1 MEWSGFAR
9 TLSQKNGFNLALGTP
24 DSSISSSPEAKGF
37 GGRGGFA
44 PLGAN
49 GGGRGGAIPLLGGG
63 GGRGPALPGAGG
75 GGGGGPGGRHEFP
88 GGLGGG
94 GGGGGGAAAAAAG
107 GGGGGGGGLA
117 MLDGGLKDEGRS
129 GGRGTALPGGGFKG
143 GMISGVTGTA
153 PGGGG
158 TKPLVLPAIFVDP
171 KDELFGIPVAP
182 KDGGPCIEVRA
193 PSETM
198 CRLPSKDGAL
208 WW

>member
-24 DSSISSSPEAKGF
+24 DSSISSSPKPKGL

-44 PLGAN
+44 PLCAN

-63 GGRGPALPGAGG
+63 GGRGPALPGIGG
-75 GGGGGPGGRHEFP
+75 GGGGGPGGRTEFP

-94 GGGGGGAAAAAAG
+94 GA

-129 GGRGTALPGGGFKG
+129 GGRGTALPGGGFRG
-143 GMISGVTGTA
+143 GKISEVTGTA

-158 TKPLVLPAIFVDP
+158 TKPLLLPAIFVDP
-171 KDELFGIPVAP
+171 KDELLAIPAAP
-182 KDGGPCIEVRA
+182 KDGGPCIEVRP